1 MKHKHHI
8 VPKHVGG
15 TDDPSNIAY
24 LTIKQHAEAHKK
36 LYNKYGRWQ
45 DKLAYEGLSGQIGKE
60 EIIQEIYKNRKNRTG
75 AILSE
80 ETKQKMRNK
89 MKGRKL
95 TPEHKAK
102 ISPLGRKQPESQKIK
117 IAKALSK
124 DHIITDPKGKTFTIT
139 NLNEFARQNKL
150 DQGNLTKVAQGKLKQ
165 HKGYKVRYKY
175 YYDNNKLICKTT
187 H

>member
-15 TDDPSNIAY
+15 TDDPNNIVY

-36 LYNKYGRWQ
+36 LYKKYGRWQ

-80 ETKQKMRNK
+80 ETKQKISMTK
-89 MKGRKL
+89 KGFKHTLETRR
-95 TPEHKAK
+95 K
-102 ISPLGRKQPESQKIK
+102 ISENHRKYQPESQKIK
-117 IAKALSK
+117 VAKALSK
-124 DHIITDPKGKTFTIT
+124 DHIITDPQGKTFEIT
-139 NLNEFARQNKL
+139 NLNEFARQYKL

-165 HKGYKVRYKY
+165 HKGYKVRYK
-175 YYDNNKLICKTT
+175 
-187 H
+187 